1 MLNVTPELTF
11 APLSPQSVGFSHGY
25 LLNSLNRLP
34 TAFIF
39 FPHAQQWQKIFTQE
53 KTTSWMKRI
62 EQIDTS
68 NRGAMYPLDGQ
79 R

>member
-39 FPHAQQWQKIFTQE
+39 FPPCPTVTRIFHTGKNYFMNE
-53 KTTSWMKRI
+53 K
-62 EQIDTS
+62 
-68 NRGAMYPLDGQ
+68 N
-79 R
+79 

>member
-11 APLSPQSVGFSHGY
+11 ALLSPQSVGFSHGY

-39 FPHAQQWQKIFTQE
+39 FPHAQQ
-53 KTTSWMKRI
+53 
-62 EQIDTS
+62 
-68 NRGAMYPLDGQ
+68 
-79 R
+79 